1 MNSQIFR
8 TNRFL
13 LPVVVT
19 GVLALVAPANG
30 QVINEDVKLLP
41 IDGSGNDRF
50 GSSIS
55 ISDGVVAVGA
65 QSDNDN
71 GSNSGS
77 AYLFDASTG
86 VQIAKLLPSDGAG
99 GDQFGWSI
107 AIADGVVAVG
117 SQSDDDNGSNS
128 GSAYLFDA
136 VTGVQIFK
144 LLPSDGAAG
153 DQFGWSIAI
162 GDGVVAV
169 GAQSDDDNGSNSGS
183 AYLFDAVTGVQIFK
197 LLPSDGAA
205 GDQFGW
211 SIAIGD
217 GVVAV
222 GAQSDDDNGSNS
234 GSVYLFDAATGVQI
248 DKLLPNDGAAG
259 DVFGYSI
266 AIDNG
271 VVAVGAYL
279 DDDNGG
285 SSGSAYLFNAAT
297 GVQIA
302 KLLPSDGFS
311 GGNFGFSI
319 AIADGVVA
327 VGMRLGDDNG
337 SNSGSAYLFDA
348 STGGQFAKLIAD
360 DGAAHDHFGYSIAI
374 SNGVVAVG
382 SRLDD
387 DKDNGGDSGSAYLF
401 DATTGVQIIKL
412 LASDG
417 SGANEFGYSV
427 GIDNGVVAVGAHQ
440 DNDNGSN
447 SGSAYVF
454 TVPGADCPADLTGD
468 GVLNF
473 FDISAFLAAFASGDL
488 VADFNDD
495 GVFNFFDISAFLA
508 AFSAGCP

>member
-1 MNSQIFR
+1 MNTDIFR
-8 TNRFL
+8 TSRYL

-19 GVLALVAPANG
+19 GIFALVTPTFG

-41 IDGSGNDRF
+41 SDGAGNNRF

-65 QSDNDN
+65 NSDNDN

-77 AYLFDASTG
+77 AYLFDAATG
-86 VQIAKLLPSDGAG
+86 VQLFKLLPSDGAG
-99 GDQFGWSI
+99 GDVFGWSI
-107 AIADGVVAVG
+107 AIA
-117 SQSDDDNGSNS
+117 
-128 GSAYLFDA
+128 
-136 VTGVQIFK
+136 
-144 LLPSDGAAG
+144 
-153 DQFGWSIAI
+153 
-162 GDGVVAV
+162 DGVVAV

-183 AYLFDAVTGVQIFK
+183 AYLFDAASGVQIFK

-211 SIAIGD
+211 SIAIAD

-234 GSVYLFDAATGVQI
+234 GSVYLFDASTGVQI
-248 DKLLPNDGAAG
+248 DKLLPNDGDVG
-259 DVFGYSI
+259 DLFGYSV

-279 DDDNGG
+279 DDANGG

-297 GVQIA
+297 GVQTA
-302 KLLPSDGFS
+302 KLLPSDGV
-311 GGNFGFSI
+311 GGDNFGYSI
-319 AIADGVVA
+319 AMADGIVA
-327 VGMRLGDDNG
+327 VGMRLDDENG
-337 SNSGSAYLFDA
+337 SNSGSAYTFNA
-348 STGGQFAKLIAD
+348 SNGLQIAKLITD

-374 SNGVVAVG
+374 SDGVVAVG

-387 DKDNGGDSGSAYLF
+387 DIDNGGDSGSAYLF
-401 DATTGVQIIKL
+401 DAATGVQITKL

-417 SGANEFGYSV
+417 SAANEFGYSI
-427 GIDNGVVAVGAHQ
+427 GIDNGVVVVGAHQ

-454 TVPGADCPADLTGD
+454 TVPGEDCPADLTGD
-468 GVLNF
+468 GILNF
-473 FDISAFLAAFASGDL
+473 FDISAFLSAFASGDPI
-488 VADFNDD
+488 ADITDD
-495 GVFNFFDISAFLA
+495 GVYDFFDVSAFLQLFA
-508 AFSAGCP
+508 AGCP